1 MRGRIVLAEVGFR
14 FHDAGDEGLA
24 TLASDQEFAEQLPG
38 DAAGIAIKE
47 FRGQRDVGMG
57 ARGHSVPGASLVS

>member
-14 FHDAGDEGLA
+14 FHDPGDEGLA
-24 TLASDQEFAEQLPG
+24 TLASDEEFAQQISG

-47 FRGQRDVGMG
+47 FRWQRHVGMG
-57 ARGHSVPGASLVS
+57 ARCHSVPAPSLVS